1 MMDRADFDRTPYL
14 VIWETTRSCA
24 LKCLHC
30 RAEAIDRRHPDE
42 LTTEQAFALMD
53 QIART
58 GAPLTVLTGGDP
70 TRRPD
75 ILEIVRYGTRRGLRL
90 ALTPSGTPEMTEAKV
105 RALKDA
111 GLARLAVSLDGST
124 PELHDGFRR
133 VNGSYGWTLDILR
146 WAEECG
152 LPSQINT
159 TVTRYNLDDFDRM
172 AELMLRLPI
181 ALWSVFFLVPV
192 GRGRVEDEVSAAEY
206 ERIFHRMADL
216 AERAPFDIKSTEA
229 PHYRRV
235 LLQRGAA
242 GNRRPERAAM
252 GVNDGKGFVFV
263 SHTGEV
269 WPSGFLPL
277 SAGNVKT
284 DELGELYR
292 HSELF
297 TGIRDYTR
305 LKGKCGFC
313 EYKNVCGGSRA
324 RAYALTGDF
333 LESDPFCEHQPQR
346 WRALQAATQ
355 PC

>member
-1 MMDRADFDRTPYL
+1 MDPRTLDFDQRPYL

-30 RAEAIDRRHPDE
+30 RAEAIDRRDPRE
-42 LTTEQAFALMD
+42 LTTAQAFGLMD
-53 QIART
+53 QIARL

-70 TRRPD
+70 MRRPD
-75 ILEIVRYGTRRGLRL
+75 ILDIVRYGTGLGLRL
-90 ALTPSGTPEMTEAKV
+90 ALTPSGTPEMTRDRV
-105 RALKDA
+105 RGLKEA

-124 PELHDGFRR
+124 AGIHDRFRQ
-133 VNGSYGWTLDILR
+133 VPGSYGWTLDVIR
-146 WAEECG
+146 WAEELG

-172 AELMLRLPI
+172 AELMLTLPI

-192 GRGRVEDEVSAAEY
+192 GRGQRDDEISAEAY
-206 ERIFHRMADL
+206 EEVFHKMADL

-242 GNRRPERAAM
+242 GRRRPERAAF

-277 SAGNVKT
+277 SAGNVKAQ
-284 DELGELYR
+284 ELGDLYR
-292 HSELF
+292 DSPLF
-297 TGIRDYTR
+297 RSLRDTAR
-305 LKGKCGFC
+305 LTGKCGRC

-324 RAYALTGDF
+324 RAYAVAGDVHA
-333 LESDPFCEHQPQR
+333 SDPFCVHQPR
-346 WRALQAATQ
+346 RAADAQTV
-355 PC
+355 